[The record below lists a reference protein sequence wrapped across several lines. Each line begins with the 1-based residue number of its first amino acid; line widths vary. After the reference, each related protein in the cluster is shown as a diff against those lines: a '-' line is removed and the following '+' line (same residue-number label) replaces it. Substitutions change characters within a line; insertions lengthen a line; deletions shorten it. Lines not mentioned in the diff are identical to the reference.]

1 MFGSLFSHHSAT
13 LVGII
18 LSFIVCTSGENIGLG
33 SGLSGELS
41 CYTPC
46 ADASGA
52 SGISLPPCHITIKGS
67 CPYIYN
73 ERSREA
79 PGAPGEARLDS
90 SSYIA
95 TDGQRYLEMIP
106 QWTSPSEN
114 IHLLTGYEAQVRC
127 TANDCNAETFCVRID
142 FNRTLTVNETRFN
155 MSLTCQYGDFARP
168 GSDYTLVVRS
178 LPGNLIGN
186 QNEMRIEATLPSCK
200 DVPDL
205 HACTSGN
212 SIPSQYDLG
221 VFQDSSGNVIVTF
234 SPDSNSGYTDFLVG
248 IENVNDWE
256 IYFEEIVTLSGN
268 GQPHASFQNVPEGT
282 YRAFIMIEDCEDC
295 AKYESRNVT
304 NIKAVPIPASSTT
317 SPAPSNTSTTSFP
330 NTPVQSTTGVQDPT
344 RQGLLW
350 VALSGAL
357 GGVLLVV
364 LILVVVLLTWKRST
378 VPSQEFQETKVKG
391 EGDYDSL
398 AGSGCTN
405 PGMNGTIV
413 PDDPRYT
420 SPSILPATVH
430 HDNLAN
436 GRLLLESQYYADSMP
451 YKEMDSISK
460 VVDIPPPERL
470 INCNRCDQPD
480 SPDSGLESV
489 YSDSAMED
497 GKTLFSIALT
507 SLGEEV

>member
-1 MFGSLFSHHSAT
+1 M
-13 LVGII
+13 I
-18 LSFIVCTSGENIGLG
+18 SF
-33 SGLSGELS
+33 
-41 CYTPC
+41 PQ
-46 ADASGA
+46 DASEA

-67 CPYIYN
+67 CPYNYN
-73 ERSREA
+73 ERRREA
-79 PGAPGEARLDS
+79 PGAPDGARLDS

-95 TDGQRYLEMIP
+95 ADGQRYLEMIP
-106 QWTSPSEN
+106 QWTSPTEN
-114 IHLLTGYEAQVRC
+114 NHLLTGYEVQVRC
-127 TANDCNAETFCVRID
+127 TANDCVAETFCVRID
-142 FNRTLTVNETRFN
+142 FNRTLLVNETLFN

-186 QNEMRIEATLPSCK
+186 PNEMRIEATLPSCK
-200 DVPDL
+200 DEPDI

-221 VFQDSSGNVIVTF
+221 VYQDSSGNVIVTF

-248 IENVNDWE
+248 IQNVNEWE

-295 AKYESRNVT
+295 ARYESRNVT
-304 NIKAVPIPASSTT
+304 NIKAALPVPASSTT
-317 SPAPSNTSTTSFP
+317 SPAPSKTSNTSSP

-344 RQGLLW
+344 RLGLSW

-364 LILVVVLLTWKRST
+364 LILVFVLLTWRRST

-391 EGDYDSL
+391 DGEDPSVPHRRNIQYNDYDSL
-398 AGSGCTN
+398 AGSGYTN
-405 PGMNGTIV
+405 PEMNGNILS
-413 PDDPRYT
+413 DYPRYT

-451 YKEMDSISK
+451 YKGMDSISK
-460 VVDIPPPERL
+460 VVDIPPPSEL
-470 INCNRCDQPD
+470 PINCNQPE
-480 SPDSGLESV
+480 SPDSGLESL